1 MTGELKN
8 TLISYNDDLDGEYDC
23 SIPTL
28 NVRVL
33 LASSK
38 EHYVSR
44 LLEAFVWP
52 CSINSPI
59 VNDAEWTKS
68 LVLIYFMQEW
78 IEASWK

>member
-1 MTGELKN
+1 MTGEPRN

-44 LLEAFVWP
+44 LLEAFV
-52 CSINSPI
+52 
-59 VNDAEWTKS
+59 
-68 LVLIYFMQEW
+68 
-78 IEASWK
+78 